1 MTEGE
6 VHFAQTRDNGT
17 GYYRPTNAEKAAS
30 GKSPKAANRQDS
42 ELLHFFGLFGALQL
56 KRNALK
62 QFGIFEEKSFANLQY
77 TLIKARLN
85 QA

>member
-17 GYYRPTNAEKAAS
+17 GCYRPTNAEKAAS
-30 GKSPKAANRQDS
+30 GKSPKAANLSQATC
-42 ELLHFFGLFGALQL
+42 LCFFSLFGALQL